1 MQFEIHRETII
12 KPLQLVSGVVEKRQT
27 MPILGHLLIETH
39 KDGLSITAT
48 DLEVEM
54 VVNLF
59 LPNADHGRVTI
70 PARKFLDIC
79 KSLPDQ
85 ESIRFDVKDQFV
97 QISSGR
103 SRFKLAKLPAEDFP
117 AVELGKLDN
126 VIKMPVKDLKFLINQ
141 TQFSMAQQDVRYY
154 LNGLLLE
161 LEGNIIRT
169 VATDGHRLAW
179 AQVEVDGMDMG
190 ELRQLILPRKGVL
203 EIARLL
209 DEDEGEVSLRFN
221 ENHIQ
226 VSYDQIQFTSKL
238 VDGKFP
244 EYSRVIPDE
253 ASNALMVDRDLMKQ
267 ALVRAS
273 ILSNEKYRGVRF
285 SLQNNKI
292 VILANNPEQESA
304 EEEVEVD
311 YQGDEFEI
319 GFNVSYVLD
328 VLNVLDEGQVEFL
341 FKDSSSSCLV
351 RKVEEEKCKYVVMP
365 MRV

>member
-27 MPILGHLLIETH
+27 MPILGHLLIETN
-39 KDGLSITAT
+39 KTGLSFTTT

-54 VVNLF
+54 VVNMF
-59 LPNADHGRVTI
+59 LPDAEQGKVTI

-85 ESIRFDVKDQFV
+85 ENIRFDVKDQFV

-117 AVELGKLDN
+117 VVELGKLEN
-126 VIKMPVKDLKFLINQ
+126 TIKLPVRDLKFLLEQ

-161 LEGNIIRT
+161 LDGNTMRT

-179 AQVEVDGMDMG
+179 AQLQVEDMDIPD
-190 ELRQLILPRKGVL
+190 LRQLILPRKGVM
-203 EIARLL
+203 EISRLL
-209 DEDEGEVSLRFN
+209 DDDEGEVTLRFN

-226 VSYDQIQFTSKL
+226 ITYDQIQFTSKL

-244 EYSRVIPDE
+244 EYSRVIPE
-253 ASNALMVDRDLMKQ
+253 EGQNVVMVDRDLLKQ

-285 SLQNNKI
+285 SLQKNKI
-292 VILANNPEQESA
+292 TILANNPEQESA

-319 GFNVSYVLD
+319 GFNVTYVLD
-328 VLNVLDEGQVEFL
+328 VLNALDEGQVEFL

-351 RKVEEEKCKYVVMP
+351 RKVEEENCKYVVMP